1 MCSDKFSL
9 KHALPLSCIP
19 SSPLPPPLSSCSH
32 LLLLLS
38 HFHPPLLFPIGHS
51 LPTKIQSSIIKGF
64 DAYPLNSNRLHRLH
78 PPLDT
83 LTQMNNINI
92 CIFIYT
98 QV

>member
-9 KHALPLSCIP
+9 KHALPFSLLP
-19 SSPLPPPLSSCSH
+19 SSPLPSSS
-32 LLLLLS
+32 LLLFS
-38 HFHPPLLFPIGHS
+38 PPPPSLPLPFPLGHS

-64 DAYPLNSNRLHRLH
+64 NAYPLNSNRLHRLH

-98 QV
+98 QEHA